1 MTISYTAALRAPML
15 EVEHERMLI
24 ENWQARGHKAS
35 LQTLIVSH
43 ARQVHACVRRINSKR
58 EHQEDLVAEGL
69 IGLIKAA
76 DRFEI
81 EKDVRFSTYAYWW
94 VMNSVRAANARL
106 RAVVDVPLGAPQE
119 EKQIYTPV
127 FLNDEGE
134 EVDLDER
141 LPSDVP
147 TPEEQVI
154 AQSHSDEMRK
164 TMADAMQDLS
174 EIERD
179 IVISRNLT
187 ADPEATEDL
196 ATRLG
201 LGRDRLRQVE
211 RRAMSRLKFA
221 LMARGVS
228 AASMAQA

>member
-1 MTISYTAALRAPML
+1 MTISYSAALRAPML

-35 LQTLIVSH
+35 LQTLITSH
-43 ARQVHACVRRINSKR
+43 ARQVHACVRRINSQK

-76 DRFEI
+76 DRFEVA
-81 EKDVRFSTYAYWW
+81 KDVRFSTYAYWW
-94 VMNSVRAANARL
+94 IMNSVRTANARL
-106 RAVVDVPLGAPQE
+106 RAIVDVPLGASHE
-119 EKQIYTPV
+119 DKQVYVPV

-134 EVDLDER
+134 QVELDEF
-141 LPSDVP
+141 LPSDEP

-154 AQSHSDEMRK
+154 AQSHSDEIRK
-164 TMADAMQDLS
+164 TMVAAMQDLS
-174 EIERD
+174 EVERD
-179 IVISRNLT
+179 ILISRNLSVE
-187 ADPEATEDL
+187 PEGAEDL

-201 LGRDRLRQVE
+201 MGRDRLRQIE

-221 LMARGVS
+221 LMARGVNT
-228 AASMAQA
+228 AMAGHA